1 MNLARPFLA
10 TVAVAALLVGA
21 TLSSVS
27 SQASV
32 SLQALIPDCQVLLI
46 DDVDVPAEAPGRLLA
61 MNVREGGR
69 IEQGMLAAQIDDR
82 EPLLQKVAAEL
93 ERDVAHARA
102 NDDIEVRYS
111 IKASEVAA
119 AELNRSL
126 EINRRNAGSVPAAE
140 IKRQQ
145 LERTR
150 AELQIDR
157 SRLDLKVAEL
167 TANVQNAAVQA
178 ADDAI
183 LRRRILVPFDG
194 QVLQIYRQP
203 GEWVA
208 VGEPVLRVVR
218 LDRLRV
224 DGFIEARDFNVSEI
238 ANRPVTVEVE
248 LARGRKEQFRG
259 RVVSVNP
266 IVQAG
271 NRYRVRAEVENRVE
285 EDQWLLNPGAMA
297 SMVVHLQ

>member
-1 MNLARPFLA
+1 MNLAKTLL
-10 TVAVAALLVGA
+10 VVAALAAPLAGV
-21 TLSSVS
+21 TLSSDS
-27 SQASV
+27 SQAIV
-32 SLQALIPDCQVLLI
+32 PDCQVLLI
-46 DDVDVPAEAPGRLLA
+46 DDVDMPAEAPGRLLA
-61 MNVREGGR
+61 MNVTEGVQ

-93 ERDVAHARA
+93 ERDAAHARA
-102 NDDIEVRYS
+102 DDDIEVRYS
-111 IKASEVAA
+111 VKAFEVAE

-126 EINRRNAGSVPAAE
+126 DINRRNAGAIPASE

-157 SRLDLKVAEL
+157 SRLDLKVAEM

-178 ADDAI
+178 AEDAI
-183 LRRRILVPFDG
+183 LRRRILVPFNG
-194 QVLQIYRQP
+194 QVLQIYRQT

-208 VGEPVLRVVR
+208 LGEPVLRVAR

-224 DGFIEARDFNVSEI
+224 DGFINGSDYNVSELV
-238 ANRPVTVEVE
+238 NRPVTVEVE
-248 LARGRKEQFRG
+248 LARGRKKQFRG
-259 RVVSVNP
+259 RVVFVNP
-266 IVQAG
+266 LVQAG

-285 EDQWLLNPGAMA
+285 EEQWLLNPGAMA
-297 SMVVHLQ
+297 TMVIHLQ